1 MQNLAIPIAIA
12 MFFGIQMV
20 FPSIHCSWAEDLQPE
35 APADDVLVLT
45 RETTWERYLHSASK
59 LPAWIDLGLEQRTRL
74 ESFDHPFRPG
84 EFGTDV
90 QVPQRSRVRLG
101 LNGRSSRFLFEG
113 QDSRSQLVDPGE
125 LMSNRVVNTTDI
137 LQLFGSITSQN
148 IFGTSLRTDVHVGRL
163 TMDFGRR
170 RYIGRN
176 DFVNTTN
183 SFNGVHWQLAQDD
196 AWRIRAFFVLP
207 TIKRQ
212 QRLDTFDT
220 DFAFWGT
227 YYETQQIPWLHANL
241 YYFGL
246 NDQRSTA
253 GRQPNTRRQLSTFGG
268 RAFAPSKPGKI
279 DYEIEVALQTGSKGR
294 KDHFAYNPHV
304 ELGYTFNLPWSPR
317 LLAQYDYASGTRS
330 PDGSKSHTFDK
341 LFGEKRFEFTPT
353 GTFNPFTRSNLSSP
367 GWRVVAQPARGW
379 KLQLK
384 HRVWYL
390 AQARDQ
396 FVGSGLQDKTGQSG
410 NFLGHD
416 VELRAQWKFSTN
428 LEFDLGYDHWFKGSF
443 FNRLPTSASL
453 PVGGGKDT
461 NYFYVSTRVRF

>member
-1 MQNLAIPIAIA
+1 MQNVIVLFAAA
-12 MFFGIQMV
+12 MFFGAQV
-20 FPSIHCSWAEDLQPE
+20 AFLSIDCALATGLQSE
-35 APADDVLVLT
+35 APADDGLILT

-113 QDSRSQLVDPGE
+113 QDSRSQLADPGE
-125 LMSNRVVNTTDI
+125 LMSKSVINTTDV
-137 LQLFGSITSQN
+137 LQLFGSITRHN
-148 IFGTSLRTDVHVGRL
+148 IFGSGLRTDLHVGRMTL
-163 TMDFGRR
+163 DFGRR

-176 DFVNTTN
+176 AFLNTTN
-183 SFNGVHWQLAQDD
+183 SFNGVHWQLARDN

-207 TIKRQ
+207 TIRRQ
-212 QRLDTFDT
+212 QRLDTFDS
-220 DFAFWGT
+220 DFAFWGA
-227 YYETQQIPWLHANL
+227 YYETQQTPWLQANL

-246 NDQRSTA
+246 NDQRSSA
-253 GRQPNTRRQLSTFGG
+253 SEQRNTRRQLSTLGG
-268 RAFAPSKPGKI
+268 RAFAPSRPGKI
-279 DYEIEVALQTGSKGR
+279 DYEIEVAVQTGSKGG
-294 KDHFAYNPHV
+294 KGHVAYNPHA

-317 LLAQYDYASGTRS
+317 LLTQFDYASGTRS

-367 GWRVVAQPARGW
+367 GWRVVAQPATGW

-384 HRVWYL
+384 HRAWYL

-410 NFLGHD
+410 NFLGQD
-416 VELRAQWKFSTN
+416 IELRAQWKVSTN
-428 LEFDLGYDHWFKGSF
+428 LEFDLGFDHWFKGSF
-443 FNRLPTSASL
+443 FDRLPTSASL
-453 PVGGGKDT
+453 PLGGNKDT
-461 NYFYVSTRVRF
+461 DYFYVSTKVRF